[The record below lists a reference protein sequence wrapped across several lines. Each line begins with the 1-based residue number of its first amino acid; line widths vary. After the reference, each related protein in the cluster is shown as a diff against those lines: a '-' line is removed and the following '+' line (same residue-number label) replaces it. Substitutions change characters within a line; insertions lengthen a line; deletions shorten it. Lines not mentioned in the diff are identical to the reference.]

1 MDDTYKGLTLNDDG
15 TIDVDLE
22 GPGIVHLPRP
32 KIGQFLVL
40 VEAMEQAD
48 AAFKALNDELPDE
61 DIKDA
66 AAQMAIVELGVPKGS
81 AAVKKEREN
90 LLTQRTMQYV
100 AQLQTNR
107 LLMSAK
113 SPFPRVWQRILKELG
128 LTEVKFEDLPS
139 WMFAPMSLSS
149 LQAHWTTV
157 PLRLGP
163 TTNRADDTNGQTT
176 NEP

>member
-1 MDDTYKGLTLNDDG
+1 MDDIYRGLTLNDDG

-22 GPGIVHLPRP
+22 GPGFVHLPRP

-48 AAFKALNDELPDE
+48 AQFKALNEEIPDE
-61 DIKDA
+61 DLSDA
-66 AAQMAIVELGVPKGS
+66 AAQMALAELGVPKGS
-81 AAVKKEREN
+81 AAIKKEREN

-100 AQLQTNR
+100 TQLQANR

-113 SPFPRVWQRILKELG
+113 NPFPRVWLRILGELG
-128 LTEVKFEDLPS
+128 GSNVAFEDLPS
-139 WMFAPMSLSS
+139 WTFSPMSLSS

-157 PLRLGP
+157 PLRHGP
-163 TTNRADDTNGQTT
+163 TTNRADDANGQTT
-176 NEP
+176 NAP